1 MYGRLVTQDQMVALA
16 AQQGS
21 IAAAQKTA
29 AQVTVVTDPT
39 ATLGGAG
46 TTARIQPMKYRE
58 PESAPLR
65 KLSVDLIK
73 TYKHINEVS
82 DGSALRPQLF
92 PYNSSHLPKSL
103 IPKSLVYLNFQYEK
117 SYFTKI

>member
-21 IAAAQKTA
+21 TAAAQKTA
-29 AQVTVVTDPT
+29 AQVMASDLAVTMNSGQT
-39 ATLGGAG
+39 Q
-46 TTARIQPMKYRE
+46 ARVQPLKYRE
-58 PESAPLR
+58 PSSAPLR

-82 DGSALRPQLF
+82 IQLFDSPQLW
-92 PYNSSHLPKSL
+92 
-103 IPKSLVYLNFQYEK
+103 
-117 SYFTKI
+117 